1 MGIGLRCENN
11 LFGMCD
17 SVRRRYDFAK
27 RGGRTVESNEGMR
40 EKGTLTDRHIYT
52 ISRSR
57 SVIRQGSKDKQQ
69 NKLKGG

>member
-27 RGGRTVESNEGMR
+27 RGGRTVESNER
-40 EKGTLTDRHIYT
+40 EGDTNRQTHIHDE
-52 ISRSR
+52 
-57 SVIRQGSKDKQQ
+57 QE
-69 NKLKGG
+69 